1 MLDYLKQLDTQL
13 LIFFNNHNSP
23 FWDSVMWYFS
33 GKYFWI
39 PLYLCLLGFVIYKYR
54 KQSWI
59 ILVGT
64 IILILL
70 SDQISSCIIKPL
82 AERLR
87 PSRDPSLAGLVH
99 IVHNYRGGLYG
110 FLSSHAAN
118 TFALALYLALLFRIK
133 PFTWCIMIWAAVVSF
148 SRIYL
153 GVHYP
158 GDVLCGALLG
168 IAIGY
173 GVYKVTVKIPN
184 TTFRS
189 QNSKSQ

>member
-13 LIFFNNHNSP
+13 FLFFNSHNNP

-39 PLYLCLLGFVIYKYR
+39 PLYLCLLGYVIYKYR

-59 ILVGT
+59 ILVGV

-70 SDQISSCIIKPL
+70 SDQISSGIIKPL
-82 AERLR
+82 VERLR
-87 PSRDPSLAGLVH
+87 PSHDPSLAGLVH
-99 IVHNYRGGLYG
+99 IVHNYRGGPYG

-118 TFALALYLALLFRIK
+118 TFAFAVYIALLFRIK
-133 PFTWCIMIWAAVVSF
+133 AFTWCILIWAAVVSF

-168 IAIGY
+168 IVIGY
-173 GVYKVTVKIPN
+173 GVYKVTVKILN
-184 TTFRS
+184 SEFRIR
-189 QNSKSQ
+189 NSKSQ